1 MMYWYTLTPLDV
13 LLFRDAKPFTPG
25 ERAWA
30 GSIFPPNGHTIA
42 GALSVL
48 LNRSENHQFQLT
60 GPLFCLGGETLYFPR
75 PLGFVKSTPLVPLD
89 PAWNPDSRLHQALWN
104 RSQPCPLVKPVGASF
119 DDDDE
124 NDEGFPCLSSSEK
137 KFRQYLPYEV
147 VENYVKTGQISKQ
160 DWTVQHDGEDQPW
173 TVETRPHN
181 TIPAGTHQVKDAD
194 GYFVENAIRLQPG
207 WSLAIG
213 VDESTHQS
221 IQNIG
226 TPATLRLGGESH
238 RVILQRCEVL
248 DGQWQNLQGL
258 SNDNYNQAKEDY
270 EKGLNEKARSLAYLI
285 TPGVFERIHDGGKPM
300 CRAYP
305 WEWKL
310 AHTVNNNQ
318 TPGSL
323 VSVATE
329 RAVPISCRIREKV
342 KPGEENLPANQRNSI
357 PAPQVFAAP
366 PGSIYYLNRPEKLF
380 ADADNPNSK
389 PGKALEGAK
398 CLRDLGYSEFLWLP
412 FNNES
417 TP

>member
-1 MMYWYTLTPLDV
+1 MKYWYTLTPLDV

-30 GSIFPPNGHTIA
+30 GSVFPPNGHTIA

-60 GPLFCLGGETLYFPR
+60 GPFFCLGGETLYFPR
-75 PLGFVKSTPLVPLD
+75 SLGFVKSTPLVPLD

-104 RSQPCPLVKPVGASF
+104 RNQPCPLVKPVGAPP
-119 DDDDE
+119 DDDDV
-124 NDEGFPCLSSSEK
+124 GGSEK

-147 VENYVKTGQISKQ
+147 VENYVKTGQIYKQ
-160 DWTVQHDGEDQPW
+160 DWLVKHEGEDQPW
-173 TVETRPHN
+173 IVETRPHN
-181 TIPAGTHQVKDAD
+181 TIQPGTRQVKDAD

-221 IQNIG
+221 IQKVG
-226 TPATLRLGGESH
+226 EPATLRLGGESH

-248 DGQWQNLQGL
+248 DSQWQNLQGL

-270 EKGLNEKARSLAYLI
+270 EKGLNEKGRSLAYLI
-285 TPGVFERIHDGGKPM
+285 TPGVFERTQNNGQAV
-300 CRAYP
+300 CQAWP

-310 AHTVNNNQ
+310 AHKVNNNQ
-318 TPGSL
+318 TQGPL

-329 RAVPISCRIREKV
+329 RAVPIGCRIREKA
-342 KPGEENLPANQRNSI
+342 KSGEENLQANQRDSI

-366 PGSIYYLNRPEKLF
+366 PGSIYYLNRPELLF
-380 ADADNPNSK
+380 AENPDSK
-389 PGKALEGAK
+389 SGKALEGAK
-398 CLRDLGYSEFLWLP
+398 RLRALGYSEFIWISYQD
-412 FNNES
+412 NNNAD
-417 TP
+417 